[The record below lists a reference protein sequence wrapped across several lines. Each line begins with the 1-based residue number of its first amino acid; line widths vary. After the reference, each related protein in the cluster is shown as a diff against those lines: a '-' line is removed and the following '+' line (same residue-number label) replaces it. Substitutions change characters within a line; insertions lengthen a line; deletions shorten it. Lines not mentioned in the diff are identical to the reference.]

1 MAVGFWQ
8 VVIVVLVIGLLFGS
22 RLGRL
27 GRSLGR
33 GARGLRRMLQSA
45 TGSPADK
52 GEPATP
58 DWVSGAAQVARAANT
73 LRKGVKLGRLIR

>member
-1 MAVGFWQ
+1 MRAGNVTTTPSCADMVMRICF
-8 VVIVVLVIGLLFGS
+8 
-22 RLGRL
+22 
-27 GRSLGR
+27 
-33 GARGLRRMLQSA
+33 ARGLRRMLQSA

-73 LRKGVKLGRLIR
+73 LRKGVKIGRLIR